1 MTTLPWWG
9 YTVIV
14 LVTTH
19 LTIIS
24 VTLFL
29 HRNQSH
35 RAFSLHKVVSHF
47 FRGWLWLTTGIVTQQ
62 WVAVHRKHHATV
74 ETNDDPHSPQILGI
88 HRVLWLGL
96 LVYRRAAANRET
108 LNKYG
113 NGTPDDWIE
122 RNIYARFPNTGL
134 TLLLILELLA
144 FGPLAGTLVW
154 LAQMIWIP
162 FWAAGVINGL
172 GHFLGYRNYEL
183 EDASRNIIPWGIL
196 IGGEELHNNH
206 HAFAGSARFSANPW
220 EIDLGW
226 LYIRMLEYLGLAT
239 APKQPPVLITRSDA
253 TCCDIETI
261 RALISNRFEIMAD
274 YAREVVTTVCQD
286 EARAIRNIS
295 RSKFRIFRGASNLIL
310 REKTRLNSRAQ
321 EKLTHALTLSPRIS
335 TVYEAKHRLQEI
347 WQRSSASSEILIQ
360 QLDNWCRHAESSGID
375 SLERFA
381 EKLKGYR
388 LLLD

>member
-1 MTTLPWWG
+1 M
-9 YTVIV
+9 
-14 LVTTH
+14 
-19 LTIIS
+19 IIS

-35 RAFSLHKVVSHF
+35 RAFTLHKAVSHF
-47 FRGWLWLTTGIVTQQ
+47 FRGWLWLTTGIVTRQ

-96 LVYRRAAANRET
+96 PLYRRAAADRET
-108 LNKYG
+108 LDKYG
-113 NGTPDDWIE
+113 SGTPDDWIE
-122 RNIYARFPNTGL
+122 RNIYAR
-134 TLLLILELLA
+134 
-144 FGPLAGTLVW
+144 
-154 LAQMIWIP
+154 
-162 FWAAGVINGL
+162 WAAGVINGL

-183 EDASRNIIPWGIL
+183 EDASRNIVPWGII

-206 HAFAGSARFSANPW
+206 HAFAGSARFSAKPW

-226 LYIRMLEYLGLAT
+226 FYIRMLERLSLAN
-239 APKQPPVLITRSDA
+239 APRQPPVLITRSD
-253 TCCDIETI
+253 TICCDIETL
-261 RALISNRFEIMAD
+261 RALIGNRFEIMAD

-295 RSKFRIFRGASNLIL
+295 RSKFRMFRNASKLIL
-310 REKTRLNSRAQ
+310 RENTQLNPHAQQRL
-321 EKLTHALTLSPRIS
+321 TYALILSPRIS
-335 TVYEAKHRLQEI
+335 TVYDAKLRLQEI
-347 WQRSSASSEILIQ
+347 WQRSSESSEILIQ
-360 QLDNWCRHAESSGID
+360 QLDNWCRRAESSGID
-375 SLERFA
+375 SLAQFA

>member
-1 MTTLPWWG
+1 MATLPWWG
-9 YTVIV
+9 YTIFV

-19 LTIIS
+19 LMIIS

-35 RAFSLHKVVSHF
+35 RAFTLHKAVSHF
-47 FRGWLWLTTGIVTQQ
+47 FRGWLWLTTGIVTRQ

-96 LVYRRAAANRET
+96 PLYRRAAADRET
-108 LNKYG
+108 LDKCG
-113 NGTPDDWIE
+113 SGTPDDWIE
-122 RNIYARFPNTGL
+122 RNIYARFPNTGIA
-134 TLLLILELLA
+134 LLLILELLA

-154 LAQMIWIP
+154 LVPMIWIP

-183 EDASRNIIPWGIL
+183 EDASRNIVPWGII

-206 HAFAGSARFSANPW
+206 HAFAGSARFSAKPW

-226 LYIRMLEYLGLAT
+226 FYIRMLERLSLAN
-239 APKQPPVLITRSDA
+239 APRQPPVLITRSD
-253 TCCDIETI
+253 TICCDIETL
-261 RALISNRFEIMAD
+261 RALIGNRFEIMAD

-295 RSKFRIFRGASNLIL
+295 RSKFRMFRNASKLIL
-310 REKTRLNSRAQ
+310 RENTQLNPHAQQRL
-321 EKLTHALTLSPRIS
+321 TYALILSPRIS
-335 TVYEAKHRLQEI
+335 TVYDAKLRLQEI
-347 WQRSSASSEILIQ
+347 WQRSSESSEILIQ
-360 QLDNWCRHAESSGID
+360 QLDNWCRRAESSGID
-375 SLERFA
+375 SLAQFA